1 MKQELLFTNYDKAS
15 GIVFIGDPHVSS
27 RHPGRRLES
36 DDETIIVTTDKLSQ
50 AIDIANK
57 FNAVPVILGD
67 LFNQAKD
74 SKAWLITLVAR
85 ALRKAIH
92 KPLCLPGNHDLL
104 ATDVTDDTALA
115 AVAECGL
122 ITLLPH
128 ANGPTCTF
136 LFNGVRVGL
145 GGTIHGESI
154 PESVVGL
161 FGDDDPERVVWV
173 THHDI
178 AFEGAYPGS
187 VDPYPIAGCDLVVN
201 GHMHRTKEPILCG
214 NTNWTCPG
222 NIYRQTI
229 SDADHVPAV
238 WHWDP
243 TMEIPHMEPLRY
255 IKGVFDWTGKNT
267 VSRAGELVPEAH
279 AAEQALTFVSELKA
293 SLGAEMPATYDG
305 SVLKEDIETIK
316 AKCQATPAVRQII
329 DMLHAAQLTDGSVQV

>member
-1 MKQELLFTNYDKAS
+1 MKQDLLYTNYDKAS
-15 GIVFIGDPHVSS
+15 GLLFIGDPHVAS

-36 DDETIIVTTDKLSQ
+36 DEETILVTTDKLSQ
-50 AIDIANK
+50 AIDISNK
-57 FNAVPVILGD
+57 LNAVPVILGD

-115 AVAECGL
+115 AIAECGL

-128 ANGPTCTF
+128 ANGPACTF
-136 LFNGVRVGL
+136 LFDGVRVGL
-145 GGTIHGESI
+145 GGTVHGEAI
-154 PESVVGL
+154 PESVAGM
-161 FGDDDPERVVWV
+161 FGDEIMAKVVWV

-187 VDPYPIAGCDLVVN
+187 VDPYPIEGCCLVVN
-201 GHMHRTKEPILCG
+201 GHMHRTKTPILCG
-214 NTNWTCPG
+214 DTHWTCPG

-229 SDADHVPAV
+229 TDADHVPAV
-238 WHWDP
+238 WYWTPD
-243 TMEIPHMEPLRY
+243 MEIPCMEALRY

-267 VSRAGELVPEAH
+267 VARAGDLIPEAH
-279 AAEQALTFVSELKA
+279 VAEQASTFVSELKA
-293 SLGAEMPATYDG
+293 SLGGEMPATYDG

-316 AKCQATPAVRQII
+316 EKCQSPAAVREII
-329 DMLHAAQLTDGSVQV
+329 DMLHAAQLTDGAVQG